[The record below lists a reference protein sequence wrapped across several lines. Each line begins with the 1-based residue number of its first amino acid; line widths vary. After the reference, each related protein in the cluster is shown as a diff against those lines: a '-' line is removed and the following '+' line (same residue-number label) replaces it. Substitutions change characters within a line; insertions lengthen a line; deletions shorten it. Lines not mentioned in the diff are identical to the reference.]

1 LEQEEEMLDAVAK
14 YFMFSTLFSTTP
26 RKEMIGMISLHFEKL
41 SMYARHAEPC
51 SAAIPF
57 PQGELTDSLG
67 ISIYD
72 EDRVLPSQTHITSV
86 WPDGSIK
93 WLMVHFLADLPANQ
107 AKTLQCRME
116 PKKGKLEQSVRVE
129 GYGNQLFV
137 DTGVVRIE
145 CAGPG
150 DNGILRS
157 IRRQDGE
164 FDLQSILGPSY
175 RNEAGETFESFI
187 SPNGWTVLED
197 GPIRSVIQAEGKHR
211 SQLGQQSID
220 FEVRLYAYAGKPWV
234 RFDYQLIHKE
244 AAPELSIHALELKL
258 EMDTEHRSASDVQLG
273 LGRSNYETL
282 YLTGDGNDRLSHLID
297 AEEVKFEANEHIPET
312 FFGTFW
318 TDWSLRGKGGAAATI
333 FQAHQNFPK
342 ALQVDSKSMTV
353 SLIPEGMPVHLL
365 QGMAKT
371 HRLFLH
377 LHSEEESIQDVNI
390 RSHQFQYPD
399 RPVLDPEV
407 YERAGVMEPLIVAQ
421 KNSGVERALT
431 VMADSRVRAYG
442 LLHWG
447 DAPDA
452 GYSEQGRGKGE
463 WVWSNNEYDFPH
475 AASHLFA
482 RTGVRRFQ
490 DYMLVA
496 AEHWMD
502 VDICHF
508 SEDPLRFQGQIMHSA
523 RHVTEKAKVCHQW
536 VEGLLDYYHFTGEP
550 RALDAA
556 IGIGK
561 NVQRLLST
569 PRFQQEGGINARE
582 SGWALRSLGAL
593 YAETGDEQWLE
604 AADRIVGHFEAW
616 KAKHGAWLSPYTS
629 HTVIR
634 VPFMISVAAN
644 SLMRYYRLRP
654 QERIKKMIVDA
665 MNDLLEHALLADE
678 GVFYYKELPSLQRL
692 NTNPII
698 LESLAYAY
706 EFTGEQRY
714 LEAGRVTFQTAI
726 ERMGLSDPSARK
738 EISGDAVIWWGGASP
753 KRFAQYYYPIFY
765 FYRTASRAGV
775 LESFLSYKG

>member
-1 LEQEEEMLDAVAK
+1 MIDIVAK
-14 YFMFSTLFSTTP
+14 ILLFSTMFSTTR

-41 SMYARHAEPC
+41 SMYARYEEPC
-51 SAAIPF
+51 STAIPF
-57 PQGELTDSLG
+57 PPGELNDSGG
-67 ISIYD
+67 IAIYD
-72 EDRVLPSQTHITSV
+72 DDRVLPSQTHITSV

-107 AKTLQCRME
+107 AKTFHCRME
-116 PKKGKLEQSVRVE
+116 KATEKPELPVRVE
-129 GYGNQLFV
+129 GSGDQLFV
-137 DTGVVRIE
+137 DNGVLRIE

-150 DNGILRS
+150 DRGILRT
-157 IRRQDGE
+157 IRRHDGE
-164 FDLQSILGPSY
+164 FDVQSILGPSY
-175 RNEAGETFESFI
+175 KDEAGEIFESFM
-187 SPNGWTVLED
+187 SANGWTIIED
-197 GPIRSVIQAEGKHR
+197 GPVRSVIRAEGKHR
-211 SQLGQQSID
+211 SAHGRQSID
-220 FEVRLYAYAGKPWV
+220 FEVRLYAYAGKPWI
-234 RFDYQLIHKE
+234 RLDYQIFHKE
-244 AAPELSIHALELKL
+244 SASELSIQALELKL
-258 EMDTEHRSASDVQLG
+258 EMNTEGRSASDLQLG
-273 LGRSNYETL
+273 LGRSNYGTL
-282 YLTGDGNDRLSHLID
+282 YLTGDGNDQLSHLID
-297 AEEVKFEANEHIPET
+297 AEEMKYEANEHIPET

-318 TDWSLRGKGGAAATI
+318 SDWSIQGNGGVAVTV

-342 ALQVDSKSMTV
+342 SLRVDSNGMTV
-353 SLIPEGMPVHLL
+353 SLIPEGMPTRLL

-377 LHSEEESIQDVNI
+377 VHGGEERFQDVNI

-399 RPVLDPEV
+399 RPVLPAEI
-407 YERAGVMEPLIVAQ
+407 YERAGVMEPLIITQ

-431 VMADSRVRAYG
+431 AMADSRVRAYG

-482 RTGVRRFQ
+482 RTGIRRFQ

-502 VDICHF
+502 VDICHY

-523 RHVTEKAKVCHQW
+523 RHVTENAKVCHQW
-536 VEGLLDYYHFTGEP
+536 VEGLLDYYHFTGES

-561 NVQRLLST
+561 NVQRILTT
-569 PRFQQEGGINARE
+569 PRFQKEGGINARE

-593 YAETGDEQWLE
+593 YAETGEERWLE
-604 AADRIVGHFEAW
+604 SADRIVGHFEAW
-616 KAKHGAWLSPYTS
+616 KEKYGAWLSPYTD

-654 QERIKKMIVDA
+654 QERIKNMIVDA
-665 MNDLLEHALLADE
+665 MSDLLEHALLKDE

-714 LEAGRVTFQTAI
+714 LEAGRVTFQSAI
-726 ERMGLSDPSARK
+726 ERMGMSDPNARK

-765 FYRTASRAGV
+765 FYRTASQTGV